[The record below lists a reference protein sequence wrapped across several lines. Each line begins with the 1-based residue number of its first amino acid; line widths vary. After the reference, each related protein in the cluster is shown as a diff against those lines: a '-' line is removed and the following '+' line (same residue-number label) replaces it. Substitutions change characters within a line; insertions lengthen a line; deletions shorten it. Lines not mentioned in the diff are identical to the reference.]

1 MFASHVST
9 QKLEVHHNRIVIYPN
24 QSLVLKNSLDPKTVR
39 YYSKKRLSLKWFEI
53 CATTKL

>member
-1 MFASHVST
+1 MYQQ

-24 QSLVLKNSLDPKTVR
+24 QSLVFKQNSLDPNTVR
-39 YYSKKRLSLKWFEI
+39 YYSNSKRLSLKWFEI